1 MFLSNIKNPF
11 CFLITGGL
19 LAIIIS
25 VSVLSFLFVQRTVKK
40 NNAADF
46 ANKTIPPQVGM
57 ADPAAVYCQEQGGQS
72 QIITAP
78 DGSQTGECLFPD
90 GSKCDEWA
98 FFRHECQKGSKSNFS
113 KEGNYVLIDG
123 RPAFVYEE
131 QGNPAISLY
140 LQFVG
145 ETVCDFSQGEG
156 TCNVHQLE
164 SGDRVLI
171 EGIKNG
177 DELTIVK
184 MKKI

>member
-1 MFLSNIKNPF
+1 MKNKVF
-11 CFLITGGL
+11 FYL
-19 LAIIIS
+19 IIILVLLS
-25 VSVLSFLFVQRTVKK
+25 VSGIAYFFV
-40 NNAADF
+40 
-46 ANKTIPPQVGM
+46 ANRKPLLPSSSPQPSSQT
-57 ADPAAVYCQEQGGQS
+57 DITTDLPNPAAVYCQEQGGQS

-90 GSKCDEWA
+90 GSKCDEWV

-156 TCNVHQLE
+156 TCNVH
-164 SGDRVLI
+164 
-171 EGIKNG
+171 
-177 DELTIVK
+177 
-184 MKKI
+184 